1 MCTSDIYVFIASR
14 IILQS
19 DILLIVLFELIIIF
33 IYLVINNTDV
43 SMYLI

>member
-1 MCTSDIYVFIASR
+1 MSDIYVFIASR

>member
-1 MCTSDIYVFIASR
+1 MSDIYVFIASR

-43 SMYLI
+43 SMYLT